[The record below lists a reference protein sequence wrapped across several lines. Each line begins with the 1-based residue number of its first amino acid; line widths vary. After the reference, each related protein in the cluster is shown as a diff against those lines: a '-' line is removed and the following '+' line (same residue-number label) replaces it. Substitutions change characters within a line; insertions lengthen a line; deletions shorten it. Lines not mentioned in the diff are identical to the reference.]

1 MIQNEIK
8 AYAAMK
14 YPGCHLV
21 FTGNN
26 SAVVIPEEGKMV
38 RIKCQR
44 KKKLSWSRLVN
55 WLIPAVIWLFELL
68 FAIAFI
74 VEFLI

>member
-1 MIQNEIK
+1 MIQNKIK
-8 AYAAMK
+8 AYAAVR

-38 RIKCQR
+38 QIKYRR
-44 KKKLSWSRLVN
+44 KRKLSWSRLVN
-55 WLIPAVIWLFELL
+55 WLIPAVMWLFVLL
-68 FAIAFI
+68 FSMAFTI
-74 VEFLI
+74 EFLI

>member
-1 MIQNEIK
+1 MIQNKIK
-8 AYAAMK
+8 AYAAVK

-38 RIKCQR
+38 RIECQSKR
-44 KKKLSWSRLVN
+44 KPSWGRLVN
-55 WLIPAVIWLFELL
+55 WLIPAVMWLFGLL
-68 FAIAFI
+68 FSMAFI
-74 VEFLI
+74 VEFLT